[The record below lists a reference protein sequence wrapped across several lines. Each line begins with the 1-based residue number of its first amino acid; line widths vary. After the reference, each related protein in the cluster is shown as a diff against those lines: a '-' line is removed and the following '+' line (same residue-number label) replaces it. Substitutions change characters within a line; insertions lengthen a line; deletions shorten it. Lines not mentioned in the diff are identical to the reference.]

1 MRLFMCRRSTGCF
14 VLGCLFLL
22 AARPAHGQEAVAV
35 SLTEPVA
42 DDFVPGD
49 SYTIDVQCQGVAKR
63 VRGDFVKA
71 TDRWIVLR
79 KISEGRGPDAPK
91 NPLAGS
97 QASLRANIELQT
109 EIFWIPRE
117 IATITDW
124 THAKNPPPTTEVED
138 DSPPLN
144 TMCRVV
150 AADEDKAVAVRGNL
164 TAISDDSIILSD
176 KQVVYEKQEVPVLG
190 RLPVIGAAFGKVS
203 TATENVRS
211 SIPRESVLCIHIVQ
225 SNSDEARGDEAQ
237 ATEKPSVTTAASPSS
252 RRKVTR

>member
-1 MRLFMCRRSTGCF
+1 M
-14 VLGCLFLL
+14 
-22 AARPAHGQEAVAV
+22 AAGQARGQEAVAV

-79 KISEGRGPDAPK
+79 KVSEGRGDARG
-91 NPLAGS
+91 LAGS
-97 QASLRANIELQT
+97 RQSQRAEKGRQT

-124 THAKNPPPTTEVED
+124 SHAKSPQPTTEVD
-138 DSPPLN
+138 DESPPLN

-150 AADEDKAVAVRGNL
+150 AAEEDKAVAVRGSL
-164 TAISDDSIILSD
+164 TKITDDSIILSD
-176 KQVVYEKQEVPVLG
+176 EQLVYEKREVPVLG
-190 RLPVIGAAFGKVS
+190 GLPLIGAAFGKVS
-203 TATENVRS
+203 AAKENVRS
-211 SIPRESVLCIHIVQ
+211 DIPRESVLCIHIVLP
-225 SNSDEARGDEAQ
+225 NSDEPTGDEAQ
-237 ATEKPSVTTAASPSS
+237 ATVKPPVTTAASPSS
-252 RRKVTR
+252 RRKMTR